1 MSSIY
6 KDCCTVWTG
15 WLRRERQARW
25 RGSGPLLGRV
35 RGCRRLARSPPQVWI
50 SLQRNVTNITAT
62 TCSGDGGGVQEAQL
76 VTRGQGAVSLDTRL
90 NGVTIATQTLALD

>member
-15 WLRRERQARW
+15 WLQEGATGQVAGFW
-25 RGSGPLLGRV
+25 
-35 RGCRRLARSPPQVWI
+35 PPVGEGEGVQEAGT
-50 SLQRNVTNITAT
+50 VTSTGVDITAL